1 MAYKVINEELKIAS
15 CRIADLTMDQ
25 VTAFLKVWDDDSK
38 IGTLTLFYDQNNDYL
53 VLNEDNNDFQLY
65 LEIAETYLKASK
77 EGRKKLMSEAP
88 ASLLET
94 LRVIKWFEKRRF
106 INTWIDRACKNEMN
120 STEREMVKHIPCGSV
135 CTAFKLGVI
144 RGKRIER
151 ARRKRGALNAPV

>member
-15 CRIADLTMDQ
+15 CRIADLTMEQ
-25 VTAFLKVWDDDSK
+25 VTAFLKLWDDDSK
-38 IGTLTLFYDQNNDYL
+38 IGTLTLFYDQDSEYL
-53 VLNEDNNDFQLY
+53 VLNEDNKDFQLY
-65 LEIAETYLKASK
+65 LDVAEIYLKASK

-94 LRVIKWFEKRRF
+94 LRVIKGFEKRRF
-106 INTWIDRACKNEMN
+106 INTWIGRACKNEMN
-120 STEREMVKHIPCGSV
+120 STEIEMVTHIPRESV
-135 CTAFKLGVI
+135 YTAFKLGVI

>member
-15 CRIADLTMDQ
+15 CRIADLTMEQ
-25 VTAFLKVWDDDSK
+25 VTAFLKLWDDNSK
-38 IGTLTLFYDQNNDYL
+38 IGTLTLFYDQNSEYL
-53 VLNEDNNDFQLY
+53 VLNEDSQDFQLY
-65 LEIAETYLKASK
+65 LDVAETYLKASK

-94 LRVIKWFEKRRF
+94 LRVIKGFEKRRF
-106 INTWIDRACKNEMN
+106 INTWIGRACKNEMN
-120 STEREMVKHIPCGSV
+120 STEREMVNHIPGGSPHI
-135 CTAFKLGVI
+135 AFRLGVI